1 MDQPFRFRD
10 FGNVPGWISG
20 IGTTLAVSLAL
31 YQTAT
36 ARVTRTREERRSQ
49 AALVSGWPEGER
61 VTKDAYIIHT
71 VLLNNSEEPVYQ
83 VVVSLVLVQG
93 AGPKTGEDLDSSHDR
108 PVLSIL
114 PPGKWITEVH
124 GKGFG
129 MQKRPGI
136 ELAFTDRAGH
146 HWLRRADGTLLEI
159 TKNAVDYY
167 DLGRPQSL
175 IVPAPYR
182 NDT

>member
-1 MDQPFRFRD
+1 MHLD

-31 YQTAT
+31 YQTT
-36 ARVTRTREERRSQ
+36 TDRIKRTREERRSQ
-49 AALVSGWPEGER
+49 ATLVSGWPEGEK
-61 VTKDAYIIHT
+61 VTNNAYITAT
-71 VLLNNSEEPVYQ
+71 VLLNNSDEPVYE

-93 AGPKTGEDLDSSHDR
+93 AGPRRGEDLDSTHHR

-114 PPGKWITEVH
+114 PPGKWVVEVS

-129 MQKRPGI
+129 MGLRPGI
-136 ELAFTDRAGH
+136 EIAFTDRRGH
-146 HWLRRADGTLLEI
+146 HWIRRTDGTLQEI

-167 DLGRPQSL
+167 ALGRPQSYS
-175 IVPAPYR
+175 VPGPHR
-182 NDT
+182 SEL